1 VVVSQTLPIVE
12 KETVQE
18 ISKITMRDGAS
29 AFENWLKELEEE
41 NETVYTFIALSS
53 ITDIQAE
60 DVRRHMENMVGLYKL
75 LKLQLEKNG
84 NSK

>member
-1 VVVSQTLPIVE
+1 MVVSQTLPIVE